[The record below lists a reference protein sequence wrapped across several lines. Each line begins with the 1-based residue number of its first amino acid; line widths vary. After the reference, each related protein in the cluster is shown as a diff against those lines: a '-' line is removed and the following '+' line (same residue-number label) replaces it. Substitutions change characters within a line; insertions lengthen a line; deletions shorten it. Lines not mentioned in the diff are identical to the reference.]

1 MNYIYGI
8 NAVTEALKARGRA
21 FQWVGMAKERH
32 DIRLQRMIEDCRK
45 LGVPVRFLSRV
56 ELDRMAGNAAHQG
69 VVAVTSAKQYND
81 LDDVIAAKRAR
92 YSLLIVLDGVED
104 PHNLGAIL
112 RTADAAGANGIII
125 PERRSASVTGTV
137 TKVSAGASEHMPI

>member
-45 LGVPVRFLSRV
+45 LGVPVTFLTRV
-56 ELDRMAGNAAHQG
+56 ELDQHGRQ
-69 VVAVTSAKQYND
+69 
-81 LDDVIAAKRAR
+81 R
-92 YSLLIVLDGVED
+92 
-104 PHNLGAIL
+104 
-112 RTADAAGANGIII
+112 
-125 PERRSASVTGTV
+125 
-137 TKVSAGASEHMPI
+137 GASGRGRRHLGQAI

>member
-45 LGVPVRFLSRV
+45 LGVPVKFLTRV
-56 ELDRMAGNAAHQG
+56 ELDEMAGRAAHQG
-69 VVAVTSAKQYND
+69 VVAVTSAKQYSD
-81 LDDVIAAKRAR
+81 LDDVVGQFRVHVTLHRIDSSR
-92 YSLLIVLDGVED
+92 
-104 PHNLGAIL
+104 
-112 RTADAAGANGIII
+112 DASA
-125 PERRSASVTGTV
+125 PEL
-137 TKVSAGASEHMPI
+137 

>member
-45 LGVPVRFLSRV
+45 LGVPVRFLTRV
-56 ELDRMAGNAAHQG
+56 ELDHMAGNA
-69 VVAVTSAKQYND
+69 
-81 LDDVIAAKRAR
+81 RASGSGCR
-92 YSLLIVLDGVED
+92 
-104 PHNLGAIL
+104 HL
-112 RTADAAGANGIII
+112 RQTIQR
-125 PERRSASVTGTV
+125 PR
-137 TKVSAGASEHMPI
+137 